1 MSLSRDVFQ
10 AIAASTRS
18 AVLLLATTP
27 SMRAGAIASSLD
39 AAGPTVSK
47 HLPILAACE
56 LLRQEKQG
64 RTMYYHFNPK
74 Q

>member
-1 MSLSRDVFQ
+1 MNLNRDVFQ
-10 AIAASTRS
+10 ATVAPTRRAA
-18 AVLLLATTP
+18 LLLATTP
-27 SMRAGAIASSLD
+27 SMRAGAIASSFD